1 MAKATK
7 KKGSG
12 KKAKAKPAKKAKLKA
27 KAKAKPKAKKP
38 APKKKPAPVRE
49 EPQAPSMRDLSGRA
63 MIVQILGDAEAYF
76 FDFPRLSPVRRAEI
90 VAHHLAAYDRRK
102 QAEGKTDW

>member
-12 KKAKAKPAKKAKLKA
+12 MKAKAKPAKKAKVAAKA

-38 APKKKPAPVRE
+38 APKKKPTPKPAPVRE
-49 EPQAPSMRDLSGRA
+49 EPQAPSLRDLSGRA
-63 MIVQILGDAEAYF
+63 MIVQILGDAEAFF
-76 FDFPRLSPVRRAEI
+76 FDFPRLSPERRAEI
-90 VAHHLAAYDRRK
+90 VAHHL
-102 QAEGKTDW
+102 